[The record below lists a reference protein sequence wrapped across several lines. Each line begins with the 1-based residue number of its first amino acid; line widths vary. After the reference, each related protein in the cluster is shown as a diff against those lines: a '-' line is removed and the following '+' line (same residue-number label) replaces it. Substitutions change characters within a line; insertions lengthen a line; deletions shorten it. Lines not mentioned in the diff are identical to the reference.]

1 MGKSLGS
8 DISTGKQTLM
18 VIMARENNSSEWSEI
33 LNRDGVKNRS
43 LDAVRNYFTKSG
55 IEKDARKMA
64 KDYFDTA
71 RSNLEKIEK
80 IDRSELIS
88 FIELVEQRST

>member
-1 MGKSLGS
+1 
-8 DISTGKQTLM
+8 
-18 VIMARENNSSEWSEI
+18 
-33 LNRDGVKNRS
+33 
-43 LDAVRNYFTKSG
+43 
-55 IEKDARKMA
+55 MA

>member
-1 MGKSLGS
+1 
-8 DISTGKQTLM
+8 
-18 VIMARENNSSEWSEI
+18 
-33 LNRDGVKNRS
+33 
-43 LDAVRNYFTKSG
+43 VRNYFTKSG

-71 RSNLEKIEK
+71 RSCLEKIEK